1 MDTQNATILIE
12 GIEDT
17 IKKVIL
23 KTAGAKFY
31 FWKKKK
37 DGQDTKAFTQFQDFN
52 FRAGDAVEAA
62 VKEEQRTFT
71 NEKGKEITY
80 MDRNIA
86 FFLVQDNVPVAPQT
100 PRVEAPVASQTP
112 SSEHSAALKAYLQQ
126 LETRIRVLEDWK
138 DKQPCYVLKRGN
150 GRSYQDASTE
160 TRKLK
165 WKTCHCNYLF

>member
-1 MDTQNATILIE
+1 METTNATILIE
-12 GIEDT
+12 GVEDT
-17 IKKVIL
+17 VRKVIL

-31 FWKKKK
+31 FWKLKK
-37 DGQDTKAFTQFQDFN
+37 DGNQTKAFQQFQDFN

-86 FFLVQDNVPVAPQT
+86 FFLVQEGT
-100 PRVEAPVASQTP
+100 PVASPQALQAPVSVSTP
-112 SSEHSAALKAYLQQ
+112 KDNNQAVSEHSVALKAYLQQ

-138 DKQPCYVLKRGN
+138 DKQPVFADIN
-150 GRSYQDASTE
+150 GKQVQVPDCFDGEVSVDD
-160 TRKLK
+160 LM
-165 WKTCHCNYLF
+165 L